1 MTDITERKQVEDKL
15 RESEERFRQ
24 FFDQSSEGI
33 SILNEDGC
41 VVEWNPALEVI
52 TGLKQHQVIGK
63 HFAEIQ
69 KGLSPQ
75 KFNTGILEQQKA
87 SVSSSLRTGQAPFL
101 NKPIESQYQRA
112 DGNTRFVQQIAFL
125 IKTQHGFQLG
135 LLSQDIT
142 DRKLSEEKLR
152 ESEER
157 FRTLVNSMDDIVY
170 TLDTEQNH
178 TGVYGSWVAKTGQT
192 PEFYLGR
199 SARDIFGSEASK
211 FHERANQKALDG
223 KVTVYEWSVDIEGGR
238 LHYQTSVSPLR
249 GPNGKIYGIVGL
261 GRDIT
266 DRKHAEETVR
276 QANENLQTHINEI
289 EKLQKKLREQA
300 IRDPLTKLF
309 NRRYLQETL
318 EREISRAKREKQHVS
333 LIIMDIDHFKNVNDK
348 YGHAAG
354 DEMLR
359 AISDLLKKNI
369 RQEDIPCRYGGE
381 EFLLVLPGAS
391 TKIAKIRA
399 NKLREEIN
407 ALQVE
412 HHGQNIDVTIS
423 LGIATFPVHGS
434 TGEKTLL
441 RADQALYR
449 AKQDGRNRVL
459 VFYDSHRASHP
470 GE

>member
-1 MTDITERKQVEDKL
+1 L
-15 RESEERFRQ
+15 EE
-24 FFDQSSEGI
+24 
-33 SILNEDGC
+33 
-41 VVEWNPALEVI
+41 I
-52 TGLKQHQVIGK
+52 TGLKQHQVLGK

-69 KGLSPQ
+69 RGLSPQ

-87 SVSSSLRTGQAPFL
+87 SVSSSLQTGQAPFL
-101 NKPIESQYQRA
+101 NKPVESQYQRA
-112 DGNTRFVQQIAFL
+112 DGKTRFVQQIAFP
-125 IKTQHGFQLG
+125 IKTQRGFQLG
-135 LLSQDIT
+135 LLSRDIT

-170 TLDTEQNH
+170 TLDTEQKH
-178 TGVYGSWVAKTGQT
+178 TGVYGSWVEKSRQT
-192 PEFYLGR
+192 PDFYLGR
-199 SARDIFGSEASK
+199 SARDIFGPEASRI
-211 FHERANQKALDG
+211 HERANQKALNG
-223 KVTVYEWSVDIEGGR
+223 KVTVYEWFVDIEAGK

-249 GPNGKIYGIVGL
+249 ETNGKIYGIVGL

-266 DRKHAEETVR
+266 DRKYAEESVR
-276 QANENLQTHINEI
+276 QANKSLQAHINEI
-289 EKLQKKLREQA
+289 EKLQRKLREQA
-300 IRDPLTKLF
+300 IRDPLTNLF

-318 EREISRAKREKQHVS
+318 EREISRSRRGKQHVS

-359 AISDLLKKNI
+359 AISALLKKNI

-381 EFLLVLPGAS
+381 EFLIVLPGAS
-391 TKIAKIRA
+391 TQIAQKRA
-399 NKLREEIN
+399 NKLQEGVN

-412 HHGQNIDVTIS
+412 HNGQNIHVTIS
-423 LGIATFPVHGS
+423 LGIATFPMHGS

-441 RADQALYR
+441 RADQALYL
-449 AKQDGRNRVL
+449 AKQDGRNRVV
-459 VFYDSHRASHP
+459 VFDDYHRTSQP